1 MTRRQRE
8 EEDGRKRSAEEQTDR
23 NGLREGV
30 EREQRR
36 EARVERREERE
47 ERSFLRRRPW
57 RCSWRG
63 PRKEQGGAG
72 LARGAERQH
81 CRGWQ
86 RCSEFE

>member
-36 EARVERREERE
+36 EARGERREERE

-63 PRKEQGGAG
+63 PRKEQGVSRPRERRRAAALSR
-72 LARGAERQH
+72 LAAL
-81 CRGWQ
+81 
-86 RCSEFE
+86 